1 MTWTAESVCACCNQF
16 DVLLLTASPFD
27 GEEVFLC
34 RECIERFRDEEPDSQ
49 PGQPA
54 QRSPREV

>member
-1 MTWTAESVCACCNQF
+1 MTFTFAESVCACCNQ

-34 RECIERFRDEEPDSQ
+34 LECIERFSDEDSDSQ

-54 QRSPREV
+54 PDMTL

>member
-1 MTWTAESVCACCNQF
+1 MSWTSESVCACCNQF

-34 RECIERFRDEEPDSQ
+34 RECIDRFSDEESDSQ

-54 QRSPREV
+54 PDMTL

>member
-1 MTWTAESVCACCNQF
+1 MNWTAEAPCACCNQF

-34 RECIERFRDEEPDSQ
+34 RECIERFRDQEPDSQ
-49 PGQPA
+49 PGQSAHPE
-54 QRSPREV
+54 R

>member
-27 GEEVFLC
+27 GEQVFLC
-34 RECIERFRDEEPDSQ
+34 RECIERFSDEHSDSQ
-49 PGQPA
+49 PGQTPQDA
-54 QRSPREV
+54 S